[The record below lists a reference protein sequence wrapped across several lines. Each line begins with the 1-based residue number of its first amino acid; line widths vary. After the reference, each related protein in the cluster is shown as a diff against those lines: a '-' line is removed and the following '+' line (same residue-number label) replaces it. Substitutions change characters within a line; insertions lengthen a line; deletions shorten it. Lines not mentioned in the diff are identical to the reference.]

1 MPHDFPPW
9 KTIHHYFR
17 TWRIDGTWERLHA
30 ALRERVRVRMGRDP
44 QPSAGIVDSQ
54 SVKST
59 GVGGEQRG
67 YDGGKKVKGRKR
79 HLLVDTQGLVLKAKV
94 HAASVMDFEGIKTL
108 LRHADVEFPRL
119 KHLWLD
125 SAYRGEDKGKD
136 WVEKALGW
144 SVELVERPPKPAPEQ
159 VLKSWAEQWA
169 KEGVKVDW
177 EKLLPP
183 KRLPGAAEEVGGGTH
198 VFLDGPE
205 QEDEQGLRKAN
216 RDQRGFHLRG
226 NEPFDGKEIGSLMR
240 LFGRFLIRG
249 SRKPNFRLKQSF
261 IGNILL
267 IIVSRRGRRR
277 ADARKTTGRSGP
289 TRDRRLRADDEHLR
303 PTSEDLLEVDGT
315 SGRADGSINRI
326 LCADATRLH
335 PVA

>member
-1 MPHDFPPW
+1 MPSGPAYSPTSLPLKPLGDPEYYTLREVLNAIFYIVRSGCAWRLLPHDFPPW

-17 TWRIDGTWERLHA
+17 TWRIDGTWQRLHA

-94 HAASVMDFEGIKTL
+94 HAANVMDFEGIKML
-108 LRHADVEFPRL
+108 LGRADVEFPRL
-119 KHLWLD
+119 KQLWLD

-144 SVELVERPPKPAPEQ
+144 SVDLVERPRKPAPEE

-169 KEGVKVDW
+169 KEDVKIDW
-177 EKLLPP
+177 ERLLPP
-183 KRLPGAAEEVGGGTH
+183 KGFQVLPRRWVVERTFSWTDQNRRMSKDYERLTETSEAFIYVAMS
-198 VFLDGPE
+198 
-205 QEDEQGLRKAN
+205 R
-216 RDQRGFHLRG
+216 
-226 NEPFDGKEIGSLMR
+226 LM
-240 LFGRFLIRG
+240 
-249 SRKPNFRLKQSF
+249 
-261 IGNILL
+261 
-267 IIVSRRGRRR
+267 
-277 ADARKTTGRSGP
+277 A
-289 TRDRRLRADDEHLR
+289 RRLAH
-303 PTSEDLLEVDGT
+303 S
-315 SGRADGSINRI
+315 
-326 LCADATRLH
+326 
-335 PVA
+335 